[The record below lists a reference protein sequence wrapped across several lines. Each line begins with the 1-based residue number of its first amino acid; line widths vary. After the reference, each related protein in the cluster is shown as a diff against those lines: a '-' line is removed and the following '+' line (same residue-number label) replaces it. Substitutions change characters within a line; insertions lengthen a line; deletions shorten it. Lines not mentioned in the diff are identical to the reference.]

1 MSTKAE
7 NPPQQSALRY
17 RLDRHSGFLQRML
30 AALPAETVSGR
41 RPLAGLRA
49 AAPGDFGYA
58 LVDGFAAVADVLCF
72 YQERIAN
79 EGFLR
84 TAVAG
89 RSIYELARA
98 AGYSLIPGVAA
109 TTHLAFVIEDVAG
122 EGSPARV
129 PPGTRVQSIP
139 SPEQPAQIFETVSA
153 EPQGEEVRSS
163 WNALSLLGQSPPRL
177 TLNGAKNSLPNVKL
191 NEGTVAALPVLYLR
205 GTALNLRPGDPL
217 LLLDRQVSPPVQLVV
232 NIRTVEPENSEGRT
246 RLTLVPEPDGSVANP
261 LLQSVPQFPVTARAA
276 SLGPQ
281 PLTREVV
288 RGLLSSQTQ
297 SEEQLQSTIAAQ
309 SWDPRQLLELAAA
322 QRRIDL
328 TESTV
333 EVYAFRQRLGSFGHN
348 RTGFG
353 FIPTRPSS
361 FVSITDKQWADEL
374 TKLDSNASVFHLAAA
389 APPIP
394 WPHGAHLALERSVP
408 EVTAGGWVLLRDAP
422 DGRTAAFEIERSL
435 EASFVA
441 TGSSGRAT
449 GLVLRNFPPN
459 GLETSGTTPFNFRS
473 TTLFVQS
480 ERLPLAPLPVLSP
493 VTGQDLVLAS
503 MTLGLR
509 PGRAVWISGELLD
522 DPGVKR
528 SEIRTLTA
536 VSHHQGL
543 TALELHAPLSY
554 RYRRETV
561 RINANVVL
569 ATHGEG
575 GDFEILGSGDI
586 NQPNQRFALRR
597 SGLAF
602 QPQRDGQ
609 GIHSGVEV
617 LVAGVP
623 WREVPTLFGQA
634 PDAAIFVVHSDL
646 DGGSEIVFGD
656 GVNGSRLPTGRDNL
670 RVRYR
675 VAKTAQGGVEAESL
689 SLLRSHPLGVRSVKN
704 PLAADGQASP
714 PTLAELRQAA
724 PVQTQ
729 LLNRLVSLQDYE
741 QYAATFPGIGKARAD
756 LITTEIGRS
765 VLITVIGSDGQE
777 ASPALLKNL
786 TRSAAQL
793 GDPLQGLRLITTRP
807 QFFRVRAGLVT
818 TGSATDNAPLLSAAQ
833 QALITAFSV
842 AGREFAQDV
851 GVSEVIRV
859 LQSVP
864 GVIAALLDDFNLTT
878 AGQRGV
884 VQLLSSSSA
893 RANRRGRDLEI
904 QPATLLLIH
913 PLEIQ
918 LYSVTP

>member
-1 MSTKAE
+1 MSTRAE
-7 NPPQQSALRY
+7 NPPQQSTLRY

-30 AALPAETVSGR
+30 AALPAESIAGSQ
-41 RPLAGLRA
+41 PLSGLRTP
-49 AAPGDFGYA
+49 APGDFGYA

-84 TAVAG
+84 TAVAE
-89 RSIYELARA
+89 RSVYELARA

-109 TTHLAFVIEDVAG
+109 TAHLAFVIEDVAG

-129 PPGTRVQSIP
+129 PAGTRVQSIP

-153 EPQGEEVRSS
+153 EPQGEEVRAS
-163 WNALSLLGQSPPRL
+163 WNALSLLGQTPPRL
-177 TLNGAKNSLPNVKL
+177 TLTAAKNGLPNVEL
-191 NEGTVAALPVLYLR
+191 ADGSRAALPVLYLR
-205 GTALNLRPGDPL
+205 GTALNLRPGDL
-217 LLLDRQVSPPVQLVV
+217 LLLIDRASAPPLQLVV
-232 NIRTVEPENSEGRT
+232 SIRSVEPEASEGRT
-246 RLTLVPEPDGSVANP
+246 RLTLVPDLDQSVANP
-261 LLQSVPQFPVTARAA
+261 LLQSVPHFPVTAPAA

-281 PLTREVV
+281 PLTRDVV
-288 RGLLSSQTQ
+288 RSLLATQVQ
-297 SEEQLQSTIAAQ
+297 SEEQLQSIIAAQ

-322 QRRIDL
+322 QRRLDL
-328 TESTV
+328 GDSSV

-353 FIPTRPSS
+353 FIPTRPSN
-361 FVSITDKQWADEL
+361 FTSISDKQWADTL
-374 TKLDSNASVFHLAAA
+374 TSIDTNTSVFQLAPAAA
-389 APPIP
+389 

-408 EVTAGGWVLLRDAP
+408 EVTAGGWVLLRDAA
-422 DGRTAAFEIERSL
+422 DGRTAAFQIERSL

-441 TGSSGRAT
+441 SGSSGRAT
-449 GLVLRNFPPN
+449 GLVLRDFPPS
-459 GLETSGTTPFNFRS
+459 GMSTSGPTPFNFRS

-480 ERLPLAPLPVLSP
+480 ERLPLAPLPVLSE
-493 VTGQDLVLAS
+493 VAGQDLVLAS

-528 SEIRTLTA
+528 SEIRTLSA

-543 TALELHAPLSY
+543 TALQLHEPLSF

-561 RINANVVL
+561 RINANVVV

-575 GDFEILGSGDI
+575 GEFEILGSGDI
-586 NQPNQRFALRR
+586 NQRNQRFALRR
-597 SGLAF
+597 SGLAY

-623 WREVPTLFGQA
+623 WREVPTLFAQA
-634 PDAAIFVVHSDL
+634 ADAPVFVVHSDI
-646 DGGSEIVFGD
+646 DGQSEIVFGD
-656 GVNGSRLPTGRDNL
+656 GVNGSRLPSGRDNL

-675 VAKTAQGGVEAESL
+675 VAKTAQGGVEADSL

-704 PLAADGQASP
+704 PLAGSGQAGP

-741 QYAATFPGIGKARAD
+741 QFAATFPGIGKARAD
-756 LITTEIGRS
+756 LIATEDGRS
-765 VLITVIGSDGQE
+765 VLITVVGSDGQE
-777 ASPALLKNL
+777 APPALLGNL

-807 QFFRVRAGLVT
+807 QFFRLRAGLVT
-818 TGSATDNAPLLSAAQ
+818 TASAADNAPLLSAAQ
-833 QALITAFSV
+833 QALVRAFSI
-842 AGREFAQDV
+842 AERAFAQDV
-851 GVSEVIRV
+851 AVSEVIRV

-878 AGQRGV
+878 ASQRGV
-884 VQLLSSSSA
+884 VQLLSSAAA
-893 RANRRGRDLEI
+893 RVNRRGSELQL
-904 QPATLLLIH
+904 QPATLLLIQ